1 MQMENIFKKI
11 RITNYYYFNNK
22 LLNDITND
30 LYSYLYDNLKNENYT
45 SIWNLQNTLTNNANG
60 EYI

>member
-1 MQMENIFKKI
+1 MENIFKKI

-60 EYI
+60 KYF